1 MKFFF
6 KKIFHIYSVVSN
18 EAYENHLFAYASQ
31 ASFFVIISAIPF
43 IMLVFSLL
51 QLFLSVDTSYFISLV
66 NDFFPVQVQKL
77 IIDELNDAY
86 TKVTVSSIS
95 LTSVFLVWSAS
106 RGVKAISYGLRMVF
120 GTNDKANYWVS
131 TFWSLIYTFLFAVG
145 LIASVVAIV
154 FGKAIADLIIDFFPE
169 IKTAMEWI
177 LDFRYIVLLLFMTL
191 IFMSAYKFLGKSK
204 IKFTKQFF
212 GAFLAS
218 ASWLLFS
225 YFYSLF
231 IANIGR
237 FSYIYGSL
245 AAIIFMMLWTWFCML
260 IFLFGAE
267 INDYIYS
274 NGNTPFKLI
283 KSVFPSK
290 SVNSQKYIKK

>member
-1 MKFFF
+1 MKFFL
-6 KKIFHIYSVVSN
+6 KKLFHIYSVVSN

-43 IMLVFSLL
+43 IMIVFYML
-51 QLFLSVDTSYFISLV
+51 QLFMPVDTAYFSSLA
-66 NDFFPVQVQKL
+66 NEFLPVQIQNL
-77 IIDELNDAY
+77 IVRELNDAY

-95 LTSVFLVWSAS
+95 LTSVFLIWSAS

-120 GTNDKANYWVS
+120 GTNDKVNYWVM
-131 TFWSLIYTFLFAVG
+131 TFWSLIYTVLFAVG
-145 LIASVVAIV
+145 IIATIVAVV
-154 FGKAIADLIIDFFPE
+154 FGKAISDFIIDFFPS
-169 IKTAMEWI
+169 IKAVIELI
-177 LDFRYIVLLLFMTL
+177 LDFRYVVLLLFMTL

-204 IKFTKQFF
+204 VRFGKQFF

-274 NGNTPFKLI
+274 NGNTPLKLI
-283 KSVFPSK
+283 KSIFPSK
-290 SVNSQKYIKK
+290 SVTSQKYIKK